1 MTPLRV
7 GRIAD
12 LNMFPLYHRL
22 DSTRSP
28 GLAFRDGHPAE
39 LNRALLAGDL
49 DVSAMSS
56 IEYARNATSL
66 RLLPA
71 ASISA
76 RGAVASI
83 QVFSRVPFTEIRRV
97 AITPAS
103 ATTVALLRI
112 LLGPEPVFEPLEC
125 AAPDALT
132 RVDGVLLIGDE
143 ALHGIL
149 RPFAPHA
156 TDLGQAWRVATGL
169 PMVFAVWAAR
179 ADVAE
184 RRWPE
189 LQDLACVLEDGRSA
203 FAEDPGTVVAAARRR
218 YPFPEDFIATYLRR
232 LSYGFGPDERAGLAR
247 FLDLAAEAGL
257 IPAAARAAA

>member
-12 LNMFPLYHRL
+12 LNMYPLYHRL
-22 DSTRSP
+22 DATHTP
-28 GLAFRDGHPAE
+28 GLVFQDGHPAE

-76 RGAVASI
+76 RGAVESI
-83 QVFSRVPFTEIRRV
+83 QVFSRVPFRAVRRV

-103 ATTVALLRI
+103 ATSVALLRI
-112 LLGPEPVFEPLEC
+112 LLGPQPVFEPLEC
-125 AAPDALT
+125 DPRDALG

-143 ALHGIL
+143 ALGGIL
-149 RPFAPHA
+149 HPFAPHA
-156 TDLGQAWRVATGL
+156 TDLGQAWRAVTGL

-184 RRWPE
+184 QRWPE
-189 LQDLACVLEDGRSA
+189 LEALACVLEDGRSA
-203 FAEDPGTVVAAARRR
+203 FAENPGAVVAAARRR
-218 YPFPEDFIATYLRR
+218 YPFPEDFIATYLMR
-232 LSYGFGPDERAGLAR
+232 LSYAFGPDERAGLAR

-257 IPAAARAAA
+257 IPDAAAAA